1 MKKNGYEEL
10 LTPQELIEAYNLEEG
25 EDLNKFVRKINLLS
39 KGSKIVLIKEEES
52 QRRDS
57 NER

>member
-1 MKKNGYEEL
+1 MEKNGYEEL

>member
-1 MKKNGYEEL
+1 MEKNGYEEL

-39 KGSKIVLIKEEES
+39 KGTKIRIIEES
-52 QRRDS
+52 QGGDHD
-57 NER
+57 E